1 MFFRKKVN
9 VKKIEDNRLLDDISE
24 IQDRANNMQKLVDNS
39 LEVFDE
45 TRIKLKLEMVKY
57 QFLYL
62 EARRRNAKAR
72 ETTNIIFGEEDT
84 FLSQPNDAEKHW

>member
-24 IQDRANNMQKLVDNS
+24 IQERANNMQKLVDNS
-39 LEVFDE
+39 LEVSDE
-45 TRIKLKLEMVKY
+45 TRVKLKLEMVKY

-62 EARRRNAKAR
+62 EARRRNTKAR

-84 FLSQPNDAEKHW
+84 FLSQPNDAERHW

>member
-39 LEVFDE
+39 LEVSDE

>member
-39 LEVFDE
+39 LEVSDE

-84 FLSQPNDAEKHW
+84 FLSQPNDAERHW